1 MADFRVGRIEQ
12 GQTRIRNVPIAVTP
26 EGFWCCPSPAVLQKT
41 LKNHHNHQSKH
52 KVSSPLPSKSSSFQ
66 RTANSPS
73 DRKPHSGP
81 LGSKVVSDD
90 QRLST
95 PDVPTATPT
104 NVAEKAPERQPERPP
119 KPTIDNPQRKIS
131 VGYGR
136 PETSDLKVIL
146 FGKEGIHV
154 TMNVHW
160 NVLAEN
166 SSFFASKLSRQSP
179 LPAVEIADCED
190 VEIFVETVGLMY
202 CKELKVRL
210 IKQSVPRVLRIL
222 KVAESL
228 GFRECIKSCLDY
240 LEAVPWVAE
249 EEDNVVSSVRH
260 LQNYGSSPVLKRV
273 ASDLSN
279 PPNDTL
285 AHIMDLVLKSNE
297 DRGRREMKTLVLKLL
312 KENNSCASGSVNTWI
327 QLFYRSCTTCVESL
341 LNLFRQ
347 ASEPGF
353 SDCSSDCK
361 DPMRQIA
368 LEADNL
374 IWLVEI
380 LVDRHAADEFATMW
394 ASQTELAGL
403 HSKLPIMSR
412 HLVSCITSRIFVGIG
427 RGEILPTRETRQ
439 LLLQTWLQPLID
451 DYSWLQHGCR
461 SFDRKVVEEGIGQ
474 TILTLPL
481 EDQRSILLSWLGSF
495 LKVGDNCP
503 NLQRAFKVWW
513 RRTFVRP
520 YAEQQAT
527 NLPPERSLTFKMER
541 RRQVCFRFGC
551 LEEI

>member
-66 RTANSPS
+66 RTANSPA

-90 QRLST
+90 QRLPT
-95 PDVPTATPT
+95 PDVSTATPT

-131 VGYGR
+131 VSYGR

-166 SSFFASKLSRQSP
+166 SSFFASKLSRQSS

-222 KVAESL
+222 KV
-228 GFRECIKSCLDY
+228 
-240 LEAVPWVAE
+240 
-249 EEDNVVSSVRH
+249 
-260 LQNYGSSPVLKRV
+260 
-273 ASDLSN
+273 
-279 PPNDTL
+279 
-285 AHIMDLVLKSNE
+285 
-297 DRGRREMKTLVLKLL
+297 
-312 KENNSCASGSVNTWI
+312 
-327 QLFYRSCTTCVESL
+327 SL
-341 LNLFRQ
+341 LIMPFELS
-347 ASEPGF
+347 ALSCGLSIPF
-353 SDCSSDCK
+353 ST
-361 DPMRQIA
+361 
-368 LEADNL
+368 N
-374 IWLVEI
+374 VI
-380 LVDRHAADEFATMW
+380 LSYGD
-394 ASQTELAGL
+394 
-403 HSKLPIMSR
+403 
-412 HLVSCITSRIFVGIG
+412 
-427 RGEILPTRETRQ
+427 
-439 LLLQTWLQPLID
+439 
-451 DYSWLQHGCR
+451 
-461 SFDRKVVEEGIGQ
+461 
-474 TILTLPL
+474 
-481 EDQRSILLSWLGSF
+481 LLSVSF
-495 LKVGDNCP
+495 ILNPD
-503 NLQRAFKVWW
+503 LDRSS
-513 RRTFVRP
+513 
-520 YAEQQAT
+520 
-527 NLPPERSLTFKMER
+527 SLT
-541 RRQVCFRFGC
+541 
-551 LEEI
+551 